1 MQKLRLFQYFW
12 AVNYL
17 SNIVIFVSPIKFITP
32 NFKACMSSISQ
43 LLKENNPHED
53 ILAIAGSLGEKENMP
68 TYIVGGYV
76 RDTLLG
82 KSCKDIDIMVEGDGV
97 AFAKKLARELKVNV
111 TVDYDKFGTAMIPY
125 PDVEIEVATA
135 RIEKYRSDSRK
146 PEVTSSTIEEDMSR
160 RDFTIN
166 AIAAS
171 LLPSSFGEL
180 YDPFG
185 GIKDLQK
192 GLIITPLDPDE
203 TFSDD
208 PLRMLRAVRFAAQLE
223 YDVASTILESIS
235 RNINRLEIVSW
246 ERIRDEIIKSLTTNK
261 PSIAFYL
268 MKETGLLTHVFPE
281 MDIMSGVETINGM
294 GHKDVFIH
302 TLQVV
307 DNAAKLSDK
316 MEIRFAALV
325 HDIAKPPTKQF
336 DTKKGWT
343 FHGHDE
349 IGRRMLKK
357 VAKRMKLSNNL
368 RDYLMLLTKLHLRPI
383 ALAKKEITD
392 SAIRRV
398 MAEAGE
404 YVDDLMI
411 LCRADITTK
420 NQKKVS
426 KYMGNFEKVEDLMQD
441 VKLRDEM
448 KAFQSP
454 VRGKEIMETFKLKP
468 GRQVGQIKKAIEEAI
483 LDGEIPN
490 EYEAA
495 HEFMLKMKLT

>member
-1 MQKLRLFQYFW
+1 
-12 AVNYL
+12 
-17 SNIVIFVSPIKFITP
+17 
-32 NFKACMSSISQ
+32 MSSISQ

-53 ILAIAGSLGEKENMP
+53 ILAIAGSLGEKENIP

-82 KSCKDIDIMVEGDGV
+82 KSCQDIDIMVEGDGV

-125 PDVEIEVATA
+125 PDIEIEVASA
-135 RIEKYRSDSRK
+135 RKEKYHSDSRK
-146 PEVTSSTIEEDMSR
+146 PEVTSSTVEEDMSR

-166 AIAAS
+166 AISAS
-171 LLPSSFGEL
+171 LMPSSFGEL

-208 PLRMLRAVRFAAQLE
+208 PLRMLRAVRFAAQLQ
-223 YDVASTILESIS
+223 YDVAAAALDSIS
-235 RNINRLEIVSW
+235 RNIHRLEIVSW
-246 ERIRDEIIKSLTTNK
+246 ERIRDEVLKTLKTDK

-281 MDIMSGVETINGM
+281 MDIMSGVEIINGM
-294 GHKDVFIH
+294 GHKDVFTH

-307 DNAAKLSDK
+307 DNAAKLTDK
-316 MEIRFAALV
+316 MDIRFAALV
-325 HDIAKPPTKQF
+325 HDIAKPQTKRF
-336 DTKKGWT
+336 DNKKGWT

-357 VAKRMKLSNNL
+357 IARRMKLSNNL

-392 SAIRRV
+392 SAVRRV

-420 NQKKVS
+420 NPKKVS
-426 KYMGNFEKVEDLMQD
+426 KYMGNFEKVEHLMQD

>member
-1 MQKLRLFQYFW
+1 
-12 AVNYL
+12 
-17 SNIVIFVSPIKFITP
+17 
-32 NFKACMSSISQ
+32 MSSISQ

-53 ILAIAGSLGEKENMP
+53 ILAIAGSLGEKENIP

-82 KSCKDIDIMVEGDGV
+82 KSCQDIDIMVEGDGV

-125 PDVEIEVATA
+125 PDIEIEVASA
-135 RIEKYRSDSRK
+135 RKEKYHSDSRK
-146 PEVTSSTIEEDMSR
+146 PEVTSSTVEEDMSR

-166 AIAAS
+166 AISAS
-171 LLPSSFGEL
+171 LMPSSFGEL

-208 PLRMLRAVRFAAQLE
+208 PLRMLRAVRFAAQLQ
-223 YDVASTILESIS
+223 YDVAATALDSIS
-235 RNINRLEIVSW
+235 RNIHRLEIVSW
-246 ERIRDEIIKSLTTNK
+246 ERIRDEVLKTLKTDK

-281 MDIMSGVETINGM
+281 MDIMSGVEIINGM
-294 GHKDVFIH
+294 GHKDVFTH

-307 DNAAKLSDK
+307 DNAAKLTDK
-316 MEIRFAALV
+316 MDIRFAALV
-325 HDIAKPPTKQF
+325 HDIAKPQTKRF
-336 DTKKGWT
+336 DNKKGWT

-357 VAKRMKLSNNL
+357 IARRMKLSNNL

-392 SAIRRV
+392 SAVRRV

-420 NQKKVS
+420 NPKKVS
-426 KYMGNFEKVEDLMQD
+426 KYMGNFEKVEHLMQD

-454 VRGKEIMETFKLKP
+454 VRGKEIMKTFKLKP

>member
-1 MQKLRLFQYFW
+1 
-12 AVNYL
+12 
-17 SNIVIFVSPIKFITP
+17 
-32 NFKACMSSISQ
+32 MSSISQ

-53 ILAIAGSLGEKENMP
+53 ILAIAGSLGEKENIP

-125 PDVEIEVATA
+125 PDIEIEVASA
-135 RIEKYRSDSRK
+135 RKEKYHSDSRK
-146 PEVTSSTIEEDMSR
+146 PEVTSSTVEEDMSR

-166 AIAAS
+166 AISAS
-171 LLPSSFGEL
+171 LMPSSFGEL

-208 PLRMLRAVRFAAQLE
+208 PLRMLRAVRFAAQLQ
-223 YDVASTILESIS
+223 YDVAAAALDSIS
-235 RNINRLEIVSW
+235 RNIHRLEIVSW
-246 ERIRDEIIKSLTTNK
+246 ERIRDEVLKTLKTDK

-281 MDIMSGVETINGM
+281 MDIMSGVEIINGM
-294 GHKDVFIH
+294 GHKDVFTH

-307 DNAAKLSDK
+307 DNAAKLTDK
-316 MEIRFAALV
+316 MDIRFAALV
-325 HDIAKPPTKQF
+325 HDIAKPQTKRF
-336 DTKKGWT
+336 DNKKGWT

-357 VAKRMKLSNNL
+357 IARRMKLSNNL

-392 SAIRRV
+392 SAVRRV

-420 NQKKVS
+420 NPKKVS
-426 KYMGNFEKVEDLMQD
+426 KYMGNFEKVEHLMQD

-454 VRGKEIMETFKLKP
+454 VRGKEIMKTFKLKP

>member
-1 MQKLRLFQYFW
+1 
-12 AVNYL
+12 
-17 SNIVIFVSPIKFITP
+17 
-32 NFKACMSSISQ
+32 
-43 LLKENNPHED
+43 
-53 ILAIAGSLGEKENMP
+53 LAK
-68 TYIVGGYV
+68 
-76 RDTLLG
+76 
-82 KSCKDIDIMVEGDGV
+82 
-97 AFAKKLARELKVNV
+97 ELKVNI
-111 TVDYDKFGTAMIPY
+111 TVDYDKFGTALIPY
-125 PDVEIEVATA
+125 PNVDIEVATA
-135 RIEKYRSDSRK
+135 RKEKYQPDSRK
-146 PEVTSSTIEEDMSR
+146 PEITSSTVEEDMSR

-171 LLPSSFGEL
+171 LIPSSFGEL

-192 GLIITPLDPDE
+192 GLLITPLDPDE

-208 PLRMLRAVRFAAQLE
+208 PLRMLRAVRFSAQLQYE
-223 YDVASTILESIS
+223 IAAATLDSIS
-235 RNINRLEIVSW
+235 RNINRIEIVSW
-246 ERIRDEIIKSLTTNK
+246 ERIRDEIIKSLTTKK

-268 MKETGLLTHVFPE
+268 MKKTGLLAHVFPE
-281 MDIMSGVETINGM
+281 MDIMSGVETIDGK

-325 HDIAKPPTKQF
+325 HDIAKPLTKRF
-336 DTKKGWT
+336 EPIKGWT

-357 VAKRMKLSNNL
+357 VAWRMKLSNNL

-404 YVDDLMI
+404 HVDDLMI

-420 NQKKVS
+420 NPIKVS
-426 KYMGNFEKVEDLMQD
+426 KYMGNFERVETLMQD

-448 KAFQSP
+448 RAFQSP
-454 VRGKEIMETFKLKP
+454 VRGEEIMEVFKLKP
-468 GRQVGQIKKAIEEAI
+468 GRDVGKIKEAIEEAI
-483 LDGEIPN
+483 LDGEIEN
-490 EYEAA
+490 EYDAA
-495 HEFMLKMKLT
+495 YAFMIKNKDEILP

>member
-1 MQKLRLFQYFW
+1 
-12 AVNYL
+12 
-17 SNIVIFVSPIKFITP
+17 
-32 NFKACMSSISQ
+32 MSSISQ

-53 ILAIAGSLGEKENMP
+53 ILAIAGSLGEKENIP

-82 KSCKDIDIMVEGDGV
+82 KSCQDIDIMVEGDGV

-125 PDVEIEVATA
+125 PDIEIEVASA
-135 RIEKYRSDSRK
+135 RKEKYHSDSRK
-146 PEVTSSTIEEDMSR
+146 PEVTSSTVEEDMSR

-166 AIAAS
+166 AISAS
-171 LLPSSFGEL
+171 LMPSSFGEL

-208 PLRMLRAVRFAAQLE
+208 PLRMLRAVRFAAQLQ
-223 YDVASTILESIS
+223 YDVAAAALDSIS
-235 RNINRLEIVSW
+235 RNIHRLEIVSW
-246 ERIRDEIIKSLTTNK
+246 ERIRDEVLKTLKTDK

-281 MDIMSGVETINGM
+281 MDIMSGVEIINGM
-294 GHKDVFIH
+294 GHKDVFTH

-307 DNAAKLSDK
+307 DNAAKLTDK
-316 MEIRFAALV
+316 MDIRFAALV
-325 HDIAKPPTKQF
+325 HDIAKPQTKRF
-336 DTKKGWT
+336 DNKKGWT

-357 VAKRMKLSNNL
+357 IARRMKLSNNL

-392 SAIRRV
+392 SAVRRV

-420 NQKKVS
+420 NPKKVS
-426 KYMGNFEKVEDLMQD
+426 KYMGNFEKVEHLMQD

-454 VRGKEIMETFKLKP
+454 VRGKEIMKTFKLKP